1 MTDVNTDS
9 PADLQAEPL
18 QAMSGRD
25 GKSLIAVEEITER
38 LIPADLVDLC
48 DATGTA
54 ITDGGGFGWI
64 SPPPPET
71 LERFWSGVVAMPGR
85 TLFVGRLDGVVCG
98 SAQLLRP
105 HRNNEAQAHTA
116 TLISA
121 FVAPW
126 ARAHGISAAL
136 AAAVEQKARAEGFEF
151 LSLDVRETQSRA
163 IQVFQ
168 RRGYRRWGINPCY
181 AQVGDKMIAGYH
193 YLKALTPAAEQRLA
207 RLLPERDGR

>member
-1 MTDVNTDS
+1 MTDVNTCS
-9 PADLQAEPL
+9 PNDPHAEPL
-18 QAMSGRD
+18 HAMSGRD
-25 GKSLIAVEEITER
+25 GKSLIAVEEVTER
-38 LIPADLVDLC
+38 LIPADLDDLC
-48 DATGTA
+48 DATGAA
-54 ITDGGGFGWI
+54 IMNGGGFGWI
-64 SPPPPET
+64 TPPPTET

-85 TLFVGRLDGVVCG
+85 TLFIGRLDGVVCG

-105 HRNNEAQAHTA
+105 HRNNEAQAHNA

-126 ARAHGISAAL
+126 ARAHGISAVL
-136 AAAVEQKARAEGFEF
+136 AAAVEQKARAEGYRF

-181 AQVGDKMIAGYH
+181 AQVGDNMIAGHH
-193 YLKALTPAAEQRLA
+193 YLKALTPAAEQQLA
-207 RLLPERDGR
+207 RLLPERGGR